1 MFFERLL
8 KQLNTKKIRYLVI
21 GGVAVNLHG
30 FNRTTGD
37 LDILISLDSVNIKKL
52 IELIKSLKWKPRI
65 PVKVEEFADIKMR
78 KAWIKKKGM
87 KVFSVY
93 NPKKEFEHLDIMVEN
108 RINFES
114 AYRNKKVLST
124 GTTKVPIISIK
135 DLIKL
140 KKIAGRERDIIDIKA
155 LMQIKRL
162 TR

>member
-162 TR
+162 TK

>member
-114 AYRNKKVLST
+114 AYYFN
-124 GTTKVPIISIK
+124 
-135 DLIKL
+135 
-140 KKIAGRERDIIDIKA
+140 
-155 LMQIKRL
+155 
-162 TR
+162 

>member
-87 KVFSVY
+87 KVFYVY

-114 AYRNKKVLST
+114 AYRNKKVRSE
-124 GTTKVPIISIK
+124 
-135 DLIKL
+135 
-140 KKIAGRERDIIDIKA
+140 ER
-155 LMQIKRL
+155 RV
-162 TR
+162 

>member
-114 AYRNKKVLST
+114 AYRNKKVVST